1 MDSAVVSNSVT
12 SRNAVPQA
20 GKGLGPHL
28 AGGSFLLLVLLAIGS
43 LLYSTVSWM
52 LDEQRLPLSKLVLQ
66 GELEYI
72 SPADVQQALTDIRHL
87 GTFMSQDVAE
97 LQSAITALPWVAQ
110 ASIRKQW
117 PDIIK
122 VYLVEHKAS
131 AIWNGISLLNE
142 QGDIFDGDV
151 AQLKQERVKLY
162 GPADSEHRVLAV
174 WRQVTPLFSSLGL
187 SVTSVVL
194 NERRAWQMIL
204 DNGIR
209 LELGKESLDERLER
223 FVSLYKRLGNEA
235 QRVSYIDLR
244 YDTGAAVGWFPEEDL
259 AQESTDD

>member
-1 MDSAVVSNSVT
+1 MDSVVVSNVVGNSPDKRRGHMAQGSSLVG
-12 SRNAVPQA
+12 A
-20 GKGLGPHL
+20 G
-28 AGGSFLLLVLLAIGS
+28 FFLLVLLAIGT
-43 LLYSTVSWM
+43 LLYSTLNWM

-66 GELEYI
+66 GELEYV
-72 SPADVQQALTDIRHL
+72 SASDVQQALTNIRHL
-87 GTFMSQDVAE
+87 GTFMSQDVAD
-97 LQSAITALPWVAQ
+97 LQAAIIELPWVAQ

-122 VYLVEHKAS
+122 VYLVEHQAS

-142 QGDIFDGDV
+142 KGDIFEADV

-162 GPADSEHRVLAV
+162 GPAGSEHRVLAI
-174 WRQVTPLFSSLGL
+174 WRQVTPLFAQLGL

-223 FVSLYKRLGNEA
+223 FVSLYKQLGNKA
-235 QRVSYIDLR
+235 DRVSYIDLR